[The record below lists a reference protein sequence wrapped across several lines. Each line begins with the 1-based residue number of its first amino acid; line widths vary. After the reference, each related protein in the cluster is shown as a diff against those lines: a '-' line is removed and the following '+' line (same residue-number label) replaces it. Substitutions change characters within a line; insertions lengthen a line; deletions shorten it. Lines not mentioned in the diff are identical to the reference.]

1 MEIPKEAWI
10 ILYIWS
16 EPSDWI
22 GSFPSSHC
30 QQYYTD
36 QRKGLPKHF
45 DSYEEA
51 VEKAEGEFLNNYIV
65 VPIAGEQAM
74 KLQDENHRLCNILNV
89 VGTSPCEHENI
100 VSGHSPFVPCYC
112 KDCGQDV

>member
-1 MEIPKEAWI
+1 MEIAKEAWI

-22 GSFPSSHC
+22 GSFPSDHC

-45 DSYEEA
+45 DSYQEA
-51 VEKAEGEFLNNYIV
+51 AERAEREYLYNYII

-74 KLQDENHRLCNILNV
+74 KLQDDNHRLCNIPDV
-89 VGTSPCEHENI
+89 VKRACPMASETCDSESFCSEKGFCLR
-100 VSGHSPFVPCYC
+100 C
-112 KDCGQDV
+112 D